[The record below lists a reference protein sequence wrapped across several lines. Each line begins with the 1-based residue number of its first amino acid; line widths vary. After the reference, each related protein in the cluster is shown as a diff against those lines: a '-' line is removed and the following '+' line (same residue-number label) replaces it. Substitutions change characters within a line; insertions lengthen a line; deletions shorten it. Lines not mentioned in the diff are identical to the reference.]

1 MTLPS
6 TLNLFHVKPKLWIR
20 AAEYSGISPDH
31 HQIEQMGRY
40 ARWLATEGRQA
51 GGIGPAETG
60 RIDRRH
66 LGDSLLFAS
75 QLPRD
80 LSPIW
85 DLGSG
90 VGLPGIP
97 LAICLPESEFVL
109 IDRSGRRCDLMR
121 RALRVLELSNCQ
133 VRQTDIADLTGTT
146 DAIVSR
152 ASLSPDELGDVVS
165 NHLNPGGVAVVA
177 GSWQERPGFPGWTT
191 VEIPPHALDQTI
203 WLLIMRRE

>member
-1 MTLPS
+1 M
-6 TLNLFHVKPKLWIR
+6 
-20 AAEYSGISPDH
+20 D
-31 HQIEQMGRY
+31 RY
-40 ARWLATEGRQA
+40 ARWLVTEGRQA
-51 GGIGPAETG
+51 GGIGPAERH

-80 LSPIW
+80 LSTVW

-97 LAICLPESEFVL
+97 LGICLPASQFVL

-121 RALRVLELSNCQ
+121 RALRILELPNCQ
-133 VRQTDIADLTGTT
+133 VQQADITDLTGTA
-146 DAIVSR
+146 DAIVAR
-152 ASLSPDELGDVVS
+152 ASLSPHELGDVVS
-165 NHLNPGGVAVVA
+165 THLDRGGRAVVA
-177 GSWQERPGFPGWTT
+177 GSWQERPEFSGWTT
-191 VEIPPHALDQTI
+191 VEIPADALDQTI